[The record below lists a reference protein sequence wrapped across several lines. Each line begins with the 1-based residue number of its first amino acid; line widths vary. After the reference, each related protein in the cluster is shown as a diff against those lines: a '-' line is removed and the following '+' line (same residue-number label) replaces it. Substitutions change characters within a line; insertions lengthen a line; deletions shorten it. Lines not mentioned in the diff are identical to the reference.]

1 MDDVDAVRVKYGK
14 LRGVM
19 DERVT
24 RLWAAAEAEA
34 LGYRGIR
41 AVIEAT
47 GISKARIR
55 AGIRDLA
62 EHEANPASTPAR
74 QAPAVGTRSNIA
86 SSHTS
91 PRTGEAARS

>member
-1 MDDVDAVRVKYGK
+1 MGEVDSVRAKYRK

-34 LGYRGIR
+34 IGYGGIST
-41 AVIEAT
+41 VLKAT

-62 EHEANPASTPAR
+62 EQQKHP
-74 QAPAVGTRSNIA
+74 
-86 SSHTS
+86 TS
-91 PRTGEAARS
+91 VPPLGQRVRRPGAGR